1 MIPSRPTLSL
11 QVISISRTLRLLF
24 SCLLAFTISTAVPA
38 QGDDFDIPG
47 IDAPEPSP
55 ELQDAPARSPAQD
68 TQEPIVQT
76 DTTLFQLIGAGGWA
90 MWILGLLSV
99 TLIALAVYLALDI
112 QKKNFAPA
120 ELEAKLSGYMETMD
134 LEAALLLTESDKTVL
149 GRAINEGLNLI
160 YDRGFNVLQTDS
172 LLDIISDAT
181 VKVNRH
187 RAKMVNYFSTISQ
200 AAPMVGLLGT
210 VSGMIKAFANLG
222 QEGMGNPTELA
233 ANISEALVTTAS
245 GLVVALPGIFF
256 YSFFRDKLQ
265 DLISQN
271 EEISTS
277 LIRKLIT
284 AYQEYK
290 EKKAR

>member
-1 MIPSRPTLSL
+1 
-11 QVISISRTLRLLF
+11 
-24 SCLLAFTISTAVPA
+24 
-38 QGDDFDIPG
+38 
-47 IDAPEPSP
+47 
-55 ELQDAPARSPAQD
+55 
-68 TQEPIVQT
+68 
-76 DTTLFQLIGAGGWA
+76 
-90 MWILGLLSV
+90 
-99 TLIALAVYLALDI
+99 VYLALDI